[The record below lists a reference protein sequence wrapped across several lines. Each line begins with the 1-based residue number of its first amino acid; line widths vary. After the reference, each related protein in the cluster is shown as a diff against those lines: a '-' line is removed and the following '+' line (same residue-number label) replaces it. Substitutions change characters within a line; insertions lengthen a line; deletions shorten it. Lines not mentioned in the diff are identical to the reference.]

1 MKKKLDKKT
10 IIAICVAAVAL
21 VAVIVAVAIGV
32 GGNNDDENTTTTTAP
47 NEQQAGY
54 NEEQNSN
61 VDGNEEDSTG
71 EGESESQEDESN
83 EEQSNQDG
91 NNDTQNGNDGGS
103 SSNGGSN
110 VPTTNNNNK
119 NDGAGNG
126 TPDVGAGNANDPYM
140 EFPNDSMKVKTV
152 SIGAGKVVNYGIYRV
167 AGMYMTIN
175 DADAYVI
182 IDGKKYSAK
191 NGKVSVMMPDG
202 LASDAIMMEIGN
214 NGSKAKAFTLSFS
227 YPKGTYD
234 NPMKIDDLD
243 EEFEISL
250 SAGEEMGYFYEYKAE
265 KNGVM
270 RFYIKGYDSKDKE
283 LDTIIRITNNR
294 NSAQRSNEV
303 EEELKVDEDGNA
315 YVELEVKKGDEI
327 SINVSAKPNKRGK
340 VPAIDIVWSAKYE

>member
-1 MKKKLDKKT
+1 MKKKLDKKA
-10 IIAICVAAVAL
+10 IIAICVAAVVV

-32 GGNNDDENTTTTTAP
+32 GGNNDNGSTTTTTAP

-61 VDGNEEDSTG
+61 VDSGEEGTSDESSTG
-71 EGESESQEDESN
+71 EGESESS
-83 EEQSNQDG
+83 EEASNQDADNNSQG
-91 NNDTQNGNDGGS
+91 NNGGT
-103 SSNGGSN
+103 SNGGGTNN
-110 VPTTNNNNK
+110 VPSTNNNDKTDNV
-119 NDGAGNG
+119 GSG
-126 TPDVGAGNANDPYM
+126 TPDVGAGSSNDPYM
-140 EFPNDSMKVKTV
+140 EFPNSSLKVKTV
-152 SIGAGKVVNYGIYRV
+152 NIGAGKVVSYGIFRV
-167 AGMYMTIN
+167 GGMYMTIS

-182 IDGKKYSAK
+182 INGTKYTAK
-191 NGKVSVMMPDG
+191 NGKVSVMMPDAM
-202 LASDAIMMEIGN
+202 ASEAIMMEIGN
-214 NGSKAKAFTLSFS
+214 NGKSAKSFTLSFS
-227 YPKGTYD
+227 YLKGTYD
-234 NPMKIDDLD
+234 NPKKIDKLD

-250 SAGEEMGYFYEYKAE
+250 SSGEEMGYFYEYKAE

-270 RFYIKGYDSKDKE
+270 RFYIKGYDSKENE

-303 EEELKVDEDGNA
+303 EEELKVDDEGNA